1 MNSLQEYLRA
11 ADRLAQ
17 EVVNDWEANVSA
29 GNSALF
35 TLQFKA
41 LFAKARRYRDAKNL
55 ANNHRKHDVL
65 EEREEAE
72 EKSTRKEFA
81 EAYRAFDKERT
92 QSS

>member
-1 MNSLQEYLRA
+1 MNSLEDYLRA

-17 EVVNDWEANVSA
+17 QVVNDWEANVRS
-29 GNSALF
+29 GNTALL

-72 EKSTRKEFA
+72 A
-81 EAYRAFDKERT
+81 AVM
-92 QSS
+92 